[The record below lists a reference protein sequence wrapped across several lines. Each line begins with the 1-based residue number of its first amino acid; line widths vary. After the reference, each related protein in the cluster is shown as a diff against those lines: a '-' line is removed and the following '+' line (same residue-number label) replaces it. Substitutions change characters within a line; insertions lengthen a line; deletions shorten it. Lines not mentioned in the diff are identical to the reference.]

1 MYYAHLPKSVTGRT
15 MVSAWSLLGL
25 IMIGTYCGNLIAF
38 LTVTRSTKPF
48 DSIKEMVQHGG
59 YTWGTIGGSLW
70 EDSFLV
76 NLTWA
81 SMFNNVCLKVQSCS
95 SPSFYIHR
103 LNDMYSCEMR
113 KQNASVLLQLK

>member
-15 MVSAWSLLGL
+15 VVSAWSLLGL

-48 DSIKEMVQHGG
+48 DSIKEMVHHGG

-95 SPSFYIHR
+95 NPSFYIHAKR
-103 LNDMYSCEMR
+103 YVFM
-113 KQNASVLLQLK
+113 